1 VLLSGPHAP
10 LGSCV
15 VALQPQGWRTPL
27 FLIGTRTESC
37 QLAKAVDPDQPV
49 FAIPIPALEDIAPP
63 HTIEAAAAFCLAVLK
78 RFRPAGPYLLAGW
91 CSYGVIAY
99 EMACRLAAEG
109 HEVPM
114 LALCD
119 ARDVLSTSV
128 TRPTTVDKIWF
139 HFRRFRDLP
148 PALAASY
155 VFERMCTLA
164 RGFEKQ
170 LWWIAYE
177 LCREMRKPLPVALR
191 NRSYSLSAALRLYR
205 PRPYVGRIAHFLALD
220 RPSGSLSQLKRE
232 WHDVS
237 RGPVTF
243 HEVAGDHNTIWDP
256 PNVFTMARILAG
268 QPTSDPENLAP
279 RRAPRDAD
287 HPLRSSCSASLP

>member
-1 VLLSGPHAP
+1 
-10 LGSCV
+10 
-15 VALQPQGWRTPL
+15 
-27 FLIGTRTESC
+27 
-37 QLAKAVDPDQPV
+37 
-49 FAIPIPALEDIAPP
+49 
-63 HTIEAAAAFCLAVLK
+63 
-78 RFRPAGPYLLAGW
+78 
-91 CSYGVIAY
+91 
-99 EMACRLAAEG
+99 
-109 HEVPM
+109 M

-205 PRPYVGRIAHFLALD
+205 PRLYLGRIAHFWALD

-237 RGPVTF
+237 RGS
-243 HEVAGDHNTIWDP
+243 GDISRGRRRPQYDLGSSQRVYHGADSSRPAYFRSRKSRATSR
-256 PNVFTMARILAG
+256 TARCS
-268 QPTSDPENLAP
+268 PSTS
-279 RRAPRDAD
+279 
-287 HPLRSSCSASLP
+287 